1 MYNCDNCDKEF
12 KNNRDLKRHIN
23 RKNQCNK
30 IIKCNNCNKIFK
42 TNQQLNNHVNRK
54 NKCKK
59 IDLEEENIKLKEE
72 KKDLEKENLELKLE
86 KLKNNNNI
94 KDKQINKLSN
104 LTISDNKT
112 GYIYLVSNIWYEI
125 SDIYK
130 IGRTTSIKT
139 RISTYN
145 TGRITKDKFIYV
157 YYIETDYP
165 IELEKIIFEYLKDF
179 KLNNE
184 MYKLKLSKLK
194 NIIRMLHTNLINEK
208 NIKKELC
215 L

>member
-1 MYNCDNCDKEF
+1 MYNCEKCNKEFNKKHHLTQHYNRKIGCSRILKCDICLKEF
-12 KNNRDLKRHIN
+12 KTIFNLNRHK
-23 RKNQCNK
+23 
-30 IIKCNNCNKIFK
+30 
-42 TNQQLNNHVNRK
+42 NRK
-54 NKCKK
+54 NKCIK
-59 IDLEEENIKLKEE
+59 I
-72 KKDLEKENLELKLE
+72 DLEKENIELKHKNEILELQNEIL
-86 KLKNNNNI
+86 KLKDN
-94 KDKQINKLSN
+94 KTINRLSN

-112 GYIYLVSNIWYEI
+112 GFIYLVSNIWYEI

-139 RISTYN
+139 RLSPYN
-145 TGRITKDKFIYV
+145 TGRITKDKFLYV

-208 NIKKELC
+208 NIKKEL

>member
-1 MYNCDNCDKEF
+1 MNTCDKCGKCF
-12 KNNRDLKRHIN
+12 KIKYYLTQHLKKKIPCDRVI
-23 RKNQCNK
+23 KCDICNK
-30 IIKCNNCNKIFK
+30 VFTQISNLKSHLNK
-42 TNQQLNNHVNRK
+42 K

-72 KKDLEKENLELKLE
+72 KKYLEEENLELKLE

-94 KDKQINKLSN
+94 EDKQINKLSN
-104 LTISDNKT
+104 LIISDNKT

-130 IGRTTSIKT
+130 IGRTTSIKS
-139 RISTYN
+139 RLSPYN